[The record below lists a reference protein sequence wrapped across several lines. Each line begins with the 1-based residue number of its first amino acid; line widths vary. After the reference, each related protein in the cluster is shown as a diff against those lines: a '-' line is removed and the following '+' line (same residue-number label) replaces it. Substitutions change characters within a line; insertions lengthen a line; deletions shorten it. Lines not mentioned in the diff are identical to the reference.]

1 VQDIFDECQVNR
13 GSFKGPIPNPHS
25 GLPRYWLFTTRRVIV
40 YLLVVLQSGTSVS
53 CRYSVMTSKDD
64 EAAEREEVSK
74 VVKLQNTLLLILQ
87 QRLKSALWYSIGQFV
102 DDALL
107 SDDLNVIKS
116 IIGGCP
122 LSDSYDFT
130 IPADLPATK
139 KCLLAWTWYETFSIN
154 PSKVDYALIRNLQV
168 QQNWQSRNVHELR
181 RS

>member
-1 VQDIFDECQVNR
+1 MSGVQDIFDECQVNR

-107 SDDLNVIKS
+107 SDDLNATPQF
-116 IIGGCP
+116 IG
-122 LSDSYDFT
+122 
-130 IPADLPATK
+130 
-139 KCLLAWTWYETFSIN
+139 
-154 PSKVDYALIRNLQV
+154 ALT
-168 QQNWQSRNVHELR
+168 ELVYTQIGI
-181 RS
+181 SHYYCSFGGAPPFAMHH